1 MKSKL
6 RPWAFGLI
14 LIALLTGCIP
24 GTATSITGSGIVITR
39 EVDLIGFN
47 KVAASHKFQ
56 VDIRQGEVFS
66 VVIRIDDNLKK
77 HLEVVKENST
87 LKIGLNP
94 DRNYDIREATM
105 EAVVTMPELTG
116 ISLSGISRSTVTGFR
131 STQALAVDVSGAS
144 SVSGNIEAGDARFN
158 ISGGSQVALTGSVED
173 VNIRASGSSEVDL
186 TEFPVVDAS
195 VHASGASRVTVYAS
209 GQLETDASGGS
220 RVYYL
225 GDPELGRIHTSGGA
239 SLHRK

>member
-6 RPWAFGLI
+6 RPWTIGLI

-39 EVDLIGFN
+39 EVDLTGFI

-77 HLEVVKENST
+77 YLEVVKQDST
-87 LKIGLNP
+87 LKIGLDP
-94 DRNYDIREATM
+94 DRTYDIQDATM
-105 EAVVTMPELTG
+105 EATVTMPEL
-116 ISLSGISRSTVTGFR
+116 SGVSVSGVSRGTVTGFR
-131 STQALAVDVSGAS
+131 STHALAVDVSGAS
-144 SVSGNIEAGDARFN
+144 SLNGDIEAGDARFN

-173 VNIRASGSSEVDL
+173 VNIRASGSSEIDL
-186 TEFPVVDAS
+186 KEFPVVDAS

-209 GQLETDASGGS
+209 GQLETDASGGA

-225 GDPELGRIHTSGGA
+225 GDPELGTIHTSGGA
-239 SLHRK
+239 SLERK